1 MPGNTD
7 LQRRRKRE
15 AVQGVALFAVIQLA
29 VIGVMVGLCFIPG
42 MPGWCVALFGAL
54 AVLSGVSLIGAA
66 LVLRQRFREIERGE
80 LDAASE
86 Y

>member
-1 MPGNTD
+1 MPRNTD

-54 AVLSGVSLIGAA
+54 AVLSGVSLIGA
-66 LVLRQRFREIERGE
+66 LVVLRKRFQEIEGGE
-80 LDAASE
+80 LDAAAE

>member
-1 MPGNTD
+1 MPRNTD
-7 LQRRRKRE
+7 LQRRRKLE

-54 AVLSGVSLIGAA
+54 AVLSGVSLIGA
-66 LVLRQRFREIERGE
+66 LVVLRKRFQEIEGGE
-80 LDAASE
+80 LDAAAE

>member
-7 LQRRRKRE
+7 LQRRRKRS
-15 AVQGVALFAVIQLA
+15 AVCGVALFAVIQLA

-54 AVLSGVSLIGAA
+54 AVLSGVSLIGA
-66 LVLRQRFREIERGE
+66 LVVLRKRFQEIEGGE
-80 LDAASE
+80 LDAAAE

>member
-1 MPGNTD
+1 MPKNID
-7 LQRRRKRE
+7 PKRQRKRE